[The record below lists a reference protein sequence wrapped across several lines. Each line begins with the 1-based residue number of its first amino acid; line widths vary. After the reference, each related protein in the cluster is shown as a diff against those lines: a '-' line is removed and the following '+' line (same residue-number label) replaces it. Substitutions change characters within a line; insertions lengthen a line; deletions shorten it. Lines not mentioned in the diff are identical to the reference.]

1 MIRIR
6 FYRGG
11 TYHHWNMKK
20 AGSFYLEFKDLF
32 EVANFFTKEGK
43 RLSIYCY
50 DIKKDLTPEQLKFLD
65 GRISRISKYRYKAL
79 PKVFSR

>member
-11 TYHHWNMKK
+11 TYPRWNRKK
-20 AGSFYLEFKDLF
+20 SGSFYLEFKDIF

-43 RLSIYCY
+43 RPNIYCY
-50 DIKKDLTPEQLKFLD
+50 DIKEDLTPEQLKFLE
-65 GRISRISKYRYKAL
+65 GRISRIHMHKQ
-79 PKVFSR
+79 